1 MLFGHLERMDEL
13 ADARRILTAVPR
25 SDWKKPAERPHTWLV
40 TMKNNHLIV
49 EDATELAL
57 DMLLWRLLAASTEI
71 VQAEQ

>member
-1 MLFGHLERMDEL
+1 MPGEFLQQFLGVIGKSRQNV
-13 ADARRILTAVPR
+13 LTPGW
-25 SDWKKPAERPHTWLV
+25 SQI